1 MSCRHGLIRA
11 SAQRCQQGFTLLE
24 LMVGVLIGLLC
35 TLVIATV
42 LSAAEGQRRGTTEGG
57 DALVSGQLALYALQR
72 DVAIAGY
79 GYASEASAVG
89 CTLDARFNGAVT
101 AALPPVLAPVI
112 ITAGGPGVSDQ
123 IRVVA
128 SSKLVQA
135 NGGANQIGYSVPMRT
150 IAPQY
155 AAGAVAYPVKSSMGT
170 LAGDLI
176 VAVANAGL
184 NCQLFQATGV
194 TAQTVQRANGAP
206 WNSAGFP
213 TLTTQEPCIPPVP
226 VTPGS
231 CAPAN
236 ATGSFLVNMGQFI
249 DRIYTADANQRLT
262 LSQLNAQNMTRT
274 VTELQ
279 GGIVMLKAFY
289 GKDTDADGAVDTYDT
304 VLPTN
309 QAEWLQVISIR
320 MAVVAR
326 SAQYEREEVSK
337 TDPSWDV
344 GASGAVVGAK
354 PCGTSRCIVL
364 SVDADPDWKHYRYRV
379 FDTLVP
385 LRNQRWK
392 SRLPVAS

>member
-1 MSCRHGLIRA
+1 MKAAPRLNWGGGRRRQNGFSLI
-11 SAQRCQQGFTLLE
+11 E
-24 LMVGVLIGLLC
+24 MMVGVLIGLLC

-57 DALVSGQLALYALQR
+57 DALISGQLALYAMQR

-79 GYASEASAVG
+79 GFASEASAVG

-101 AALPPVLAPVI
+101 AVLPPVLAPVI

-128 SSKLVQA
+128 SSKFVQP

-155 AAGAVAYPVKSSMGT
+155 TAGAVAYPVKSSMGT
-170 LAGDLI
+170 LAGDLL

-194 TAQTVQRANGAP
+194 TAQSVLRANGAP

-213 TLTTQEPCIPPVP
+213 TLATQEPCIPPVP

-236 ATGSFLVNMGQFI
+236 ATGSFLVNMGQFV
-249 DRIYTADANQRLT
+249 DRVYTTNAAQRLT
-262 LSQLNAQNMTRT
+262 MSQLNTATMTRN

-279 GGIVMLKAFY
+279 SGIVMLKAFY
-289 GKDTDADGAVDTYDT
+289 GKDTDGDGAVDTYDT
-304 VLPTN
+304 VLPAN
-309 QAEWLQVISIR
+309 QAAWLQVVSIR
-320 MAVVAR
+320 VAVVAR
-326 SAQYEREEVSK
+326 SAQYEREEVTQ
-337 TDPSWDV
+337 TDPLWDV
-344 GASGAVVGAK
+344 GASGAVAGAK
-354 PCGTSRCIVL
+354 ACDASQCIAL
-364 SVDADPDWKHYRYRV
+364 KVDADKDWKHYRYRV

-392 SRLPVAS
+392 SRLPVTS